1 MFSNWYARDRRSF
14 KTNHRGAVA
23 ALVQPWSR
31 DCALTGRVWSLNPH
45 HSAVKVGHKR
55 IFLFTN
61 EDDPNAANKNLR
73 EQSFQRAKVPPRSI
87 YITRQSIA
95 PSDIYLYIPL
105 HAPIII
111 CSPYGLARYAPVLGP
126 YGARH
131 RHRALLDEQARR
143 KL

>member
-1 MFSNWYARDRRSF
+1 VDVFYNVLQLVRASRRSF

-61 EDDPNAANKNLR
+61 EDDPNTANKNLR

-87 YITRQSIA
+87 YSTRQSIA
-95 PSDIYLYIPL
+95 PSDIFIYTSACAYFMLTIWFGSLRP
-105 HAPIII
+105 
-111 CSPYGLARYAPVLGP
+111 S
-126 YGARH
+126 
-131 RHRALLDEQARR
+131 
-143 KL
+143 